1 MKKIIALTIAAF
13 CTAAFLSYSYKT
25 TVPQPLTP
33 ECYVSC
39 FTSEIMDQFK
49 AEASTASFVMMHDNP
64 LPYTVADPLGKPVT
78 FKAADGSN
86 AMGYEIRSKK
96 KSNKW
101 LFVIQEWW
109 GLNDY
114 IKNESETFYNDLGDV
129 NVIALD
135 LYDGKI
141 AATADSAMK
150 LIQSAK
156 TERLESII
164 KGAIAYAGTDAK
176 IYTVGWCFGGMW
188 SLQSSLL
195 AGKQAAGCVMYY
207 GRPENN
213 IEKLKT
219 LNCDVIG
226 FFGNK
231 DRSPSPEVVNKFEA
245 DMQTAGKKL
254 IANKYDAGHGFA
266 NPSNPVFNKEAA
278 ADAHAKAVAF
288 LKERM

>member
-1 MKKIIALTIAAF
+1 
-13 CTAAFLSYSYKT
+13 
-25 TVPQPLTP
+25 
-33 ECYVSC
+33 
-39 FTSEIMDQFK
+39 
-49 AEASTASFVMMHDNP
+49 MME
-64 LPYTVADPLGKPVT
+64 
-78 FKAADGSN
+78 
-86 AMGYEIRSKK
+86 M
-96 KSNKW
+96 
-101 LFVIQEWW
+101 
-109 GLNDY
+109 
-114 IKNESETFYNDLGDV
+114 
-129 NVIALD
+129 
-135 LYDGKI
+135 
-141 AATADSAMK
+141 
-150 LIQSAK
+150 IQSVK
-156 TERLESII
+156 TDRLESII

-188 SLQSSLL
+188 SLQSTLL
-195 AGKQAAGCVMYY
+195 AGKQAAGCVMFY

-213 IEKLKT
+213 VEKLKT

-245 DMQTAGKKL
+245 DMQAAGKKL